1 MTNYII
7 RRLLQAIIIL
17 AIITAVTFTLVRA
30 SSDPMSQ
37 YATKS
42 NMTAADRER
51 LSASFG
57 LDQPLPVQYFDW
69 LANTLQGNWG
79 YSFKTHQPVLE
90 MIGQRLPYTIIL
102 MFSAELVIVLLSLVL
117 GVYSAIRQYS
127 LFDNMVTA
135 FSFIGYSMPVFFVG
149 LSLMYIFAVGFKN
162 MGLPYVPTGADIW
175 DTGNVIE
182 WIRHLILPVATLT
195 AISVAGYTRYLRS
208 SMLETMN
215 QDYIRTARAKG
226 LRERIVLIRHALKNA
241 ALPFVTVVGLDLPF
255 LLGGAIVTEQVFSYP
270 GMGRLFWEQAQF
282 GDYPVVMGVLLI
294 VSTAVVVFQIVTD
307 VVYTYLDPRIVLS

>member
-51 LSASFG
+51 LAASFG

-127 LFDNMVTA
+127 LFDNVVTA
-135 FSFIGYSMPVFFVG
+135 FSFVGYSMPVFFVG

-162 MGLPYVPTGADIW
+162 LGLPYVPTGADIW
-175 DTGNVIE
+175 DAGNVIE
-182 WIRHLILPVATLT
+182 WIRHLILPVTTLT

-215 QDYIRTARAKG
+215 QDFIRTARAKG

-270 GMGRLFWEQAQF
+270 GMGRLFWEQSQF

-294 VSTAVVVFQIVTD
+294 VSTAVVMFQIVTD